1 MKVAIYAR
9 YSSDNQRDASIADQF
24 RMCRLHAE
32 KQGWHIVE
40 EYSDHAISGA
50 SLIRPGIQA
59 LMADAMGGR
68 FDLILAEAMDRLS
81 RDQEDIA
88 GIFKRMSYADV
99 KMFTLS
105 EGEVTHLHVGLKGT
119 MNALFLKDLAD
130 KTRRGQRGRVEAGK
144 SGGGN
149 AYGYDVVKKFDANGE
164 PIRGDRTINE
174 FQAEVVRRIF
184 RDYAAGKSAKTIA
197 FALNKEGIPA
207 PSGGDWGFSTING
220 NPKRGNGILNN
231 EMYVGKIVWNR
242 QRFVKDPNT
251 GKRQARP
258 NPEEEWVIQETPELR
273 ILDDDLWN
281 AVKARQEKNKIARKE
296 NGEADLSRINT
307 RRRPKYLF
315 SGLTKCSCCGGG
327 YSAISATLIGCATA
341 RNKGTCDNRVNIRRD
356 ELEARVLNA
365 LRTKLVDPELF
376 AHFCE
381 VFTQEMNRLRME
393 GRAEIASA
401 EAEIAKIDRELETLL
416 NLILKGGAAD
426 ALNAKMVA
434 IEKRKKEL
442 ELFLAEADEPPP
454 LLHPSMALQ
463 YRKRVQQLY
472 DALQDEDEGK
482 RIEAAD
488 TLRSLVD
495 QIVLTPVDGKVE
507 IDVQGDLAGILT
519 ISTQSKNPAAG
530 ATGSQVKMVAGAGSN
545 LHLLPEQVKM
555 VAGTGI
561 DHNLQST
568 PVKMVAGGRNHLYLR
583 SSGGHLHVGAAPD
596 AEETAAER
604 GNFLSAL
611 FRTAA

>member
-1 MKVAIYAR
+1 MDGSQVLKVAIYAR

-242 QRFVKDPNT
+242 QRFVKDPST

-258 NPEEEWVIQETPELR
+258 NPEEEWVIQEAPELR
-273 ILDDDLWN
+273 ILDDDLWS

-341 RNKGTCDNRVNIRRD
+341 RNKGTCNNRVNIRRD
-356 ELEARVLNA
+356 ELESRVLNA

-393 GRAEIASA
+393 GRAGIASA
-401 EAEIAKIDRELETLL
+401 EAELAKVNRELEK
-416 NLILKGGAAD
+416 ILDLYLSD
-426 ALNAKMVA
+426 ALSVDMVKERSKKLEA
-434 IEKRKKEL
+434 RKTEL
-442 ELFLAEADEPPP
+442 EQFLAEADEPPP

-530 ATGSQVKMVAGAGSN
+530 ATGSQVKMVAGAGFE
-545 LHLLPEQVKM
+545 P
-555 VAGTGI
+555 
-561 DHNLQST
+561 
-568 PVKMVAGGRNHLYLR
+568 
-583 SSGGHLHVGAAPD
+583 AA
-596 AEETAAER
+596 
-604 GNFLSAL
+604 
-611 FRTAA
+611 FRL

>member
-242 QRFVKDPNT
+242 QRFVKDPST

-258 NPEEEWVIQETPELR
+258 NPEEEWVIQEAPELR
-273 ILDDDLWN
+273 ILDDDLWS

-341 RNKGTCDNRVNIRRD
+341 RNKGTCNNRVNIRRD
-356 ELEARVLNA
+356 ELESRVLNA

-393 GRAEIASA
+393 GRAGIASA
-401 EAEIAKIDRELETLL
+401 EAELAKVNRELEK
-416 NLILKGGAAD
+416 ILDLYLSD
-426 ALNAKMVA
+426 ALSVDMVKERSKKLEA
-434 IEKRKKEL
+434 RKTEL
-442 ELFLAEADEPPP
+442 EQFLAEADEPPP

-530 ATGSQVKMVAGAGSN
+530 ATGSQVKMVAGAGFE
-545 LHLLPEQVKM
+545 P
-555 VAGTGI
+555 AT
-561 DHNLQST
+561 
-568 PVKMVAGGRNHLYLR
+568 
-583 SSGGHLHVGAAPD
+583 
-596 AEETAAER
+596 
-604 GNFLSAL
+604 
-611 FRTAA
+611 FRL

>member
-9 YSSDNQRDASIADQF
+9 YSSDNQRDASIADQL

-32 KQGWHIVE
+32 KQGWHVIE
-40 EYSDHAISGA
+40 EYTDHAISGA

-59 LMADAMGGR
+59 LMTDAMSGR
-68 FDLILAEAMDRLS
+68 FDVILSEAMDRLS

-105 EGEVTHLHVGLKGT
+105 EGEVSHLHVGLKGT

-149 AYGYDVVKKFDANGE
+149 SYGYDVVKKLDANGE

-174 FQAEVVRRIF
+174 DQAAVVLRIF

-197 FALNKEGIPA
+197 FALNKDGIPA

-258 NPEEEWVIQETPELR
+258 NPESEWVIQETPELR

-281 AVKARQEKNKIARKE
+281 AVKARQEKNKLTRDD
-296 NGEADLSRINT
+296 NGNT
-307 RRRPKYLF
+307 DVRTVNHRRRPKYLF

-327 YSAISATLIGCATA
+327 YSAISATLIGCSTA

-356 ELEARVLNA
+356 ELESRVLNA
-365 LRTKLVDPELF
+365 LRTRLVDPELF

-393 GRAEIASA
+393 GRASIASS
-401 EAEIAKIDRELETLL
+401 EAELTKINRELEK
-416 NLILKGGAAD
+416 ILDLYLSD
-426 ALNAKMVA
+426 ALSVEMVKERSKKLEA
-434 IEKRKKEL
+434 RKADL

-463 YRKRVQQLY
+463 YRKRIQQLY
-472 DALQDEDEGK
+472 ESLQDEDEGK

-488 TLRSLVD
+488 TIRSLVD
-495 QIVLTPVDGKVE
+495 QIVLTPVAGKVE

-519 ISTQSKNPAAG
+519 ISAQTKNPAG
-530 ATGSQVKMVAGAGSN
+530 GRGGSQVKMVAGAGSN

-561 DHNLQST
+561 DHNLQSA
-568 PVKMVAGGRNHLYLR
+568 PVKMVAG
-583 SSGGHLHVGAAPD
+583 VGFEP
-596 AEETAAER
+596 TT
-604 GNFLSAL
+604 
-611 FRTAA
+611 FRL

>member
-59 LMADAMGGR
+59 LMADAMSGR

-242 QRFVKDPNT
+242 QRFVKDPET
-251 GKRQARP
+251 GRRQARP
-258 NPEEEWVIQETPELR
+258 NPEEEWVIQEAPQLR
-273 ILDDDLWN
+273 ILDDDLWR
-281 AVKARQEKNKIARKE
+281 AVKARQERNKVVRKE
-296 NGEADLSRINT
+296 NGEADLSQFNT

-327 YSAISATLIGCATA
+327 YSAISATLIGCSTA

-356 ELEARVLNA
+356 ELESRVLNA

-393 GRAEIASA
+393 GRAGIASA
-401 EAEIAKIDRELETLL
+401 EAELAKVNRELEKILDLYL
-416 NLILKGGAAD
+416 ND
-426 ALNAKMVA
+426 ALSVDMVKERSKKLEA
-434 IEKRKKEL
+434 RKSEL
-442 ELFLAEADEPPP
+442 EQFLAEADEPPP

-472 DALQDEDEGK
+472 DALQNADEGK
-482 RIEAAD
+482 RIEAVD

-495 QIVLTPVDGKVE
+495 RIILTPVDGKME

-519 ISTQSKNPAAG
+519 ISVQSKNPTSGAG
-530 ATGSQVKMVAGAGSN
+530 SSQVKMVAGACNYRYRHS
-545 LHLLPEQVKM
+545 LQVT
-555 VAGTGI
+555 V
-561 DHNLQST
+561 
-568 PVKMVAGGRNHLYLR
+568 
-583 SSGGHLHVGAAPD
+583 
-596 AEETAAER
+596 
-604 GNFLSAL
+604 
-611 FRTAA
+611 